1 MKKIFHLFLA
11 ILTFIPGLVCGNGMS
26 MPSGIPAGSSF
37 TDQQA
42 ERLIW
47 IKIDLQKDRGFLP
60 EITGLLDQKE
70 IGGIIFTGTDLPS
83 FVQVRNELRA
93 CRHHD
98 FLMALDG
105 EGSPAHPPGLPGDF
119 PSNEVIAAI
128 GDSLLQKEMIATLCD
143 QLKAAGLQVSISG
156 FIGRETNAVMKK
168 DFADHQILLAI
179 PGDAENLVPS
189 LIKPGN
195 VSTDVVVP
203 RLFTISSD
211 LPDRI
216 DSFLE
221 NIEKKCRDYSGN
233 KKFIRTYNGKI
244 GQAIHLTKELYPG
257 QARSAGELKSL
268 LNSAEDRIMAHE
280 AFRYSSVLL
289 KNEDQIIPVS
299 HLGGKRIA
307 LISFTP
313 DQEKDRSFRKI
324 LGKYTQIDYFSFPI
338 PGNNDAISSAR
349 KTLKNYNL
357 FIFSLFPDQATCQEV
372 YKIIDR
378 LSSGTQS
385 IVCTFG
391 IPPTSFPDRAK
402 ALLVSLGADSLSQ
415 STAAQVVFGG
425 IPARA
430 KLPFAVA
437 GYLKGSGL
445 STGKS
450 IRFEYTI
457 PEMAGI
463 DGDYLSKA
471 IDSVATMAIRE
482 QAFPGCQVLIAKDRK
497 IVYHHSFGY
506 HTYYKKE
513 KVKNDDI
520 YDLASVT
527 KVTGTLPAIMQFVD
541 QKKIDLDEKFSVYW
555 PDFRNTNKKD
565 LRVREILAHQSGLQ
579 SWIPYWRS
587 TVDSS
592 GNFLPGIFRAEPNDT
607 FCIQVTRHLFLNRN
621 YRKVMFRQIRES
633 PVSSEKKYVY
643 SGLPFYIFPEI
654 IKNITHQEYPAYITN
669 TFYHPLGAWNI
680 TFNAWKFFPLERI
693 VPTEFDDYFRFSLL
707 HGFVDDEGA
716 AMMGGISGNAGLF
729 SDANDLA
736 KLMQMYLQMGE
747 YGGERFI
754 SEKTMREFTSYQY
767 PENGN
772 RRGLVFDKPE
782 PGNDTLSIEKC
793 YPAYSASSSSFG
805 HSGYTGTFVWCD
817 PEYQLVY
824 IFLSNRVYPTRKNT
838 KIGDMHVRMII
849 HQEIYDAIER
859 FKIKERL
866 SDHGPTSL

>member
-1 MKKIFHLFLA
+1 MKKIFHLLLA
-11 ILTFIPGLVCGNGMS
+11 ILICIPGLVCGNGTS
-26 MPSGIPAGSSF
+26 IPSENPAGSSF

-47 IKIDLQKDRGFLP
+47 IKIDVQKDRGFLP

-83 FVQVRNELRA
+83 FIQVRDELRTS
-93 CRHHD
+93 RHHD
-98 FLMALDG
+98 FLMAMAG
-105 EGSPAHPPGLPGDF
+105 EGGPGHWFRLPGAF

-128 GDSLLQKEMIATLCD
+128 GDSLLQQETVETLCD
-143 QLKAAGLQVSISG
+143 QFKTAGIQVNISG
-156 FIGRETNAVMKK
+156 FINRETNAMMKK
-168 DFADHQILLAI
+168 EFADHQILLAA
-179 PGDAENLVPS
+179 PGDAGSLVPS
-189 LIKPGN
+189 SVKPQN
-195 VSTDVVVP
+195 VSADLVVP
-203 RLFTISSD
+203 RLFTLSSD
-211 LPDRI
+211 LPARI

-221 NIEKKCRDYSGN
+221 DVKKKCRDHSGN
-233 KKFIRTYNGKI
+233 KKLIRTYNGKI
-244 GQAIHLTKELYPG
+244 GQALHLTKEIYRG
-257 QARSAGELKSL
+257 QARSADELKFL
-268 LNSAEDRIMAHE
+268 LNGTRNRVIACE

-289 KNEDQIIPVS
+289 KNEGKIIPVS
-299 HLGGKRIA
+299 HLGKKRIA

-313 DQEKDRSFRKI
+313 DQKKDESFRKI
-324 LGKYTQIDYFSFPI
+324 LGKYTKIDYFNLPLPKS
-338 PGNNDAISSAR
+338 NDTVAPA
-349 KTLKNYNL
+349 LKKLENYNL
-357 FIFSLFPDQATCQEV
+357 FIFSILPDQATDQKVKE
-372 YKIIDR
+372 IIGR

-385 IVCTFG
+385 VVCTFG
-391 IPPTSFPDRAK
+391 ISPIPFPDQAK
-402 ALLVSLGADSLSQ
+402 AIVVSLGADSLSQ
-415 STAAQVVFGG
+415 SMAAQIVFGG

-430 KLPFAVA
+430 KLPFAAA
-437 GYLKGSGL
+437 GYPKGSGL
-445 STGKS
+445 STGES

-463 DGDYLSKA
+463 DGDYLGQA
-471 IDSVATMAIRE
+471 IDSAATMAIQE
-482 QAFPGCQVLIAKDRK
+482 QAFPGCQVLVARDRK
-497 IVYHHSFGY
+497 IVYHRSFGY

-513 KVKNDDI
+513 KVENDDI

-541 QKKIDLDEKFSVYW
+541 RKKIDLDKKFSVYW
-555 PDFRNTNKKD
+555 PDFKNTNKEG

-592 GNFLPGIFRAEPNDT
+592 GNFRAGIFCAEPNDT
-607 FCIQVTRHLFLNRN
+607 FCIQVTKHLFLNKS
-621 YRKVMFRQIRES
+621 YRKIMFQQINET
-633 PVSSEKKYVY
+633 PVSPEKKYVY

-654 IKNITHQEYPAYITN
+654 IKNITHQEYPDYITS

-680 TFNAWKFFPLERI
+680 TFNAWKFFSLGRI
-693 VPTEFDDYFRFSLL
+693 VPSEFDDYFRFSLL

-754 SEKTMREFTSYQY
+754 SEKTMHEFTSYQF
-767 PENGN
+767 PENEN

-782 PGNDTLSIEKC
+782 LGNDTLSIEKC
-793 YPAYSASSSSFG
+793 YPAYSASPSSFG

-824 IFLSNRVYPTRKNT
+824 IFLSNRVYPTRQNT
-838 KIGDMHVRMII
+838 KIYDIHVRMII
-849 HQEIYDAIER
+849 HQAIYDAIER
-859 FKIKERL
+859 FKRKERL
-866 SDHGPTSL
+866 SDRGSTSR